1 MNKII
6 TSLSALALLIALTAC
21 SKDDT
26 VKDTQKPAISEAG
39 ITPNPVDCQV
49 YSRGEVIPFQYL
61 FTDNMELG
69 NYNIEI
75 HNNFDHHTH
84 GTSATECPLDPEKTA
99 TKKVWIFNEKYPI
112 PAGNTTYKGRVDI
125 PIPADVDPGDYHF
138 MIRVTDKAG
147 WQELKAM
154 SIKIK

>member
-1 MNKII
+1 MKKII
-6 TSLSALALLIALTAC
+6 AGLSAAALLTAIAAC
-21 SKDDT
+21 SSDDET

-39 ITPNPVDCQV
+39 ITPNPVDCQT
-49 YSRGEVIPFQYL
+49 YSRGEAIPFQYI

-69 NYNIEI
+69 SYNIEI

-84 GTSATECPLDPEKTA
+84 GTSATDCPLDKEKTA
-99 TKKVWIFNEKYPI
+99 TNPWVFNKDYTI
-112 PAGNTTYKGRVDI
+112 PAGSTTYKGRVDI
-125 PIPADVDPGDYHF
+125 QIPGDIEPGDYHF

-147 WQELKAM
+147 WQELKSM